1 MKKKYL
7 FLGLMLVGTLGFSQT
22 AYLDFEG
29 TDPLNNLPTGI
40 TNVEP
45 TGTITIYRAPNLY
58 YYDGTTTLAL
68 ETNTEEQTG
77 LSQSPNIIITDSE
90 LGSKVIQLDY
100 TGHLM
105 IDENVIGEGDFSI
118 SMKYSAFG
126 HRMGSAAS
134 ILTIVGQD
142 SSDGNIWKEDRLLQ
156 KSGGWVYGLDLHI
169 GDGSGG
175 NGTPGGS
182 IKFANTNA
190 LPLYDYVT
198 LTYTSSDQKY
208 KLYKDGVLLST
219 SQTAQESGEW
229 DNRKIFLGY
238 MGSSLNQTTG
248 LFDENSVSNN
258 GRTQDIQKRYDNI
271 AIFNTALSD
280 AEVLTLS
287 NNGGVLSTKS
297 ITTEKDFEAY
307 PNPVKNQLNFTSEK
321 VSSVEI
327 YNVLGSKIQVSKVVN
342 GQVNTSQLSI
352 GGIYFVKCIN
362 DIENVVKTIRI
373 IKK

>member
-142 SSDGNIWKEDRLLQ
+142 SSDGNTWKEDRLLQ
-156 KSGGWVYGLDLHI
+156 KSGGWVYGLDIHI

-175 NGTPGGS
+175 DGTPGGS

-297 ITTEKDFEAY
+297 ITTEKYFEAY